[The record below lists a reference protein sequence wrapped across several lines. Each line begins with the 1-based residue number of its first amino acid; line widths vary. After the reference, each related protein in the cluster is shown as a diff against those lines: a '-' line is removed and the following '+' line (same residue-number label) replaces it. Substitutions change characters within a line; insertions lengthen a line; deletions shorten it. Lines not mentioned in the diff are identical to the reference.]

1 MLVQSSGSQLSVAA
15 LGPLDNARRL
25 WNLAEIGTDQI
36 AAMNA
41 LESGLGDVLPAVM
54 EDPGARRHRFYS
66 DTIQQY
72 IETDQQLET
81 SRAAYNTQAQRFN
94 VLLQAVPRRWY
105 AAYLRYEAVPL
116 VGSRP

>member
-1 MLVQSSGSQLSVAA
+1 MGGEGEEHEGA
-15 LGPLDNARRL
+15 
-25 WNLAEIGTDQI
+25 T
-36 AAMNA
+36 
-41 LESGLGDVLPAVM
+41 SGLSKWSPELLRYANAHIDW
-54 EDPGARRHRFYS
+54 EARRHRFYS